1 MNKLNRIVVLIGKMI
16 EAIITIL
23 LLLPLMGF
31 TFIIFYI
38 YHLIKN
44 YFYENNSKYKSRS

>member
-1 MNKLNRIVVLIGKMI
+1 MTKINRFITLIGKMI
-16 EAIITIL
+16 EAIVTIL
-23 LLLPLMGF
+23 LLLPLMGI

-44 YFYENNSKYKSRS
+44 FFYENNSKYKSRS